1 MIKGANTG
9 IVKRMREY
17 VGTERKAPIDLT
29 PLILETLTEL
39 LPYAEEL
46 QRKQWQNNEIQ
57 TGAKMGDYAE
67 STKKRWKKSQD
78 KINLYQKG
86 DMYAALTA
94 SLDEVAREIK
104 LSVESPRWA
113 KNYIH
118 LKGHPKIGEN
128 EEGEPAFM
136 GLTEESESLLRE
148 RFRLIMARKI
158 GGRI

>member
-1 MIKGANTG
+1 MIKGSNTG

-57 TGAKMGDYAE
+57 TGAKMEDYKE
-67 STKKRWKKSQD
+67 STIKRWKKTQK
-78 KINLYQKG
+78 KINLYQTG
-86 DMYAALTA
+86 DMYKAVTA

-118 LKGHPKIGEN
+118 LKGHPKIGAN
-128 EEGEPAFM
+128 EDDEPAFM
-136 GLTEESESLLRE
+136 GLTAESEGLLRE